1 MYIINNKLKV
11 KTDKVKTFSTLT
23 CRIKHAVLRLEFW
36 IYPGTFYGICA
47 PHKLPSNQK
56 P

>member
-1 MYIINNKLKV
+1 MRIHILI
-11 KTDKVKTFSTLT
+11 STY
-23 CRIKHAVLRLEFW
+23 RIKHAILQLEFW

-56 P
+56 TI